1 MYAYPLTSGGNQLIL
16 SPTAVGDFTAIN
28 QDIVFSGPVS
38 LTISTNSDSLTE
50 GDEQFTLIL
59 TNNMTGAVTTATV
72 TIIDIIQGPVFGF
85 ENPQLFVFD
94 EDDGRVEICVVL
106 ESGTVSQPTVVTV
119 TSDQLGGT
127 ATGKLQ

>member
-28 QDIVFSGPVS
+28 QDIVFSGPVF

-59 TNNMTGAVTTATV
+59 TNTMTGDMATATV
-72 TIIDIIQGPVFGF
+72 TIANGRCSYTILSLNVH
-85 ENPQLFVFD
+85 LFTRYV
-94 EDDGRVEICVVL
+94 
-106 ESGTVSQPTVVTV
+106 
-119 TSDQLGGT
+119 
-127 ATGKLQ
+127 